1 MLYHEIHAK
10 MKEVFDNTINDSVN
24 EELGISIHKINFK
37 SVGALGV
44 LSGSETLSCSSHQF
58 DFEKFDSHNFDSTKT
73 VSDSSLLDVPDYF
86 INENLTYTISVIKNK
101 DVEVVDDLIILF
113 HGLNEKKWD
122 KYLPWAFELV
132 KKSNSAVLLYPISF
146 HMDRAPE
153 QWSDR
158 KLMFQISQ
166 NRGNDLF
173 ENSDSSYVNAAI
185 STRMETQPQRM
196 FWSGLQSYH
205 DIIEI
210 VNDIKAAKFSYIN
223 PNATIN
229 LFGYSIGS
237 FLSIILM
244 MSNPNGIFSDSKLF
258 CFCGGMTIDRMF
270 PISKY
275 IMDARAA
282 IAMQKVFAQLLT
294 TNFNSDPRLG
304 HYQDSEIHPEESW
317 FKTMLRYNH
326 FQKEREQRFKELEGR
341 IKALV
346 LEQDVVA
353 PPIEALN
360 TLKGGYRTIA
370 IDVDIK
376 DFNFPYSHMVPFP
389 LTVKNGDQI
398 HEAFTETFKNAIEFY
413 KS

>member
-1 MLYHEIHAK
+1 
-10 MKEVFDNTINDSVN
+10 MKAVFDQTVDDAVSN
-24 EELGISIHKINFK
+24 ELGISIHKKKFN

-44 LSGSETLSCSSHQF
+44 LEGSDVLNCASHHLN
-58 DFEKFDSHNFDSTKT
+58 FEKFETAAKVANHG
-73 VSDSSLLDVPDYF
+73 LLDVADYC
-86 INENLTYTISVIKNK
+86 IQENLSYTLSLIKK
-101 DVEVVDDLIILF
+101 KEVDEVTELVILF

-122 KYLPWAFELV
+122 KYLPWAYELV
-132 KKSNSAVLLYPISF
+132 TKSNCAVLLYPISF

-158 KLMFQISQ
+158 KLMFAISQ
-166 NRGNDLF
+166 QRASDLF
-173 ENSDSSYVNAAI
+173 KNSDSSYVNAAI
-185 STRMETQPQRM
+185 SSRMEAHPQRM
-196 FWSGLQSYH
+196 FWSGLQSYN
-205 DIIEI
+205 DIIKI
-210 VNDIKAAKFSYIN
+210 VDDIRQAKFKLIS
-223 PNATIN
+223 PSATIN

-237 FLSIILM
+237 FLSTILM

-294 TNFNSDPRLG
+294 TNFSSDARLA
-304 HYQDSEIHPEESW
+304 HYQNSQIHPNESW

-326 FQKEREQRFKELEGR
+326 FQHEREDRFKALEGK
-341 IKALV
+341 IKVLV

-360 TLKGGYRTIA
+360 TFKGGYRAIN
-370 IDVDIK
+370 IDVEIK
-376 DFNFPYSHMVPFP
+376 DFNFPYTHMVPFP
-389 LTVKNGDQI
+389 LTVKNAEQV
-398 HEAFTETFKNAIEFY
+398 HQAFTSVFQSAIDFY
-413 KS
+413 KQ

>member
-1 MLYHEIHAK
+1 MFYYEIHK
-10 MKEVFDNTINDSVN
+10 KLSNIFDTSQEKIVDT
-24 EELGISIHKINFK
+24 ELGISIHNIKFE
-37 SVGALGV
+37 SVAADGV
-44 LSGSETLSCSSHQF
+44 LTGSKLLKCDLHHCEFDSAKADKYSSETG
-58 DFEKFDSHNFDSTKT
+58 
-73 VSDSSLLDVPDYF
+73 LLGIPDYL
-86 INENLTYTISVIKNK
+86 IKENLKYTISVIKNSEVTQV
-101 DVEVVDDLIILF
+101 DEVVILF

-122 KYLPWAFELV
+122 KYLPWAYELV
-132 KKSNSAVLLYPISF
+132 KKSNVAVLLYPISF

-158 KLMFQISQ
+158 KLMFEVAQH
-166 NRGNDLF
+166 RGQDLF

-185 STRMETQPQRM
+185 SSRMEAHPQRM
-196 FWSGLQSYH
+196 FWSGLQSYS
-205 DIIEI
+205 DVIEI
-210 VNDIKAAKFSYIN
+210 VNDLRAGNFEYIN
-223 PNATIN
+223 ANAKIN

-237 FLSIILM
+237 FLSVILM

-294 TNFNSDPRLG
+294 TNFSSDLRLG
-304 HYQDSEIHPEESW
+304 HYQDCDLHPNESW

-326 FQKEREQRFKELEGR
+326 FQHERESRFKKLEGK
-341 IKALV
+341 IKAYV

-360 TLKGGYRTIA
+360 TLKGGYRSIN
-370 IDVDIK
+370 IDVEID
-376 DFNFPYSHMVPFP
+376 DYPFHYTHMVPFP
-389 LTVKNGDQI
+389 LTSKNAV
-398 HEAFTETFKNAIEFY
+398 EVTAAFEKTINSAIEFY

>member
-1 MLYHEIHAK
+1 MLYHEIHEK
-10 MKEVFDNTINDSVN
+10 MRATFDNTTDVGIND
-24 EELGISIHKINFK
+24 ELGISIEKINFK
-37 SVGALGV
+37 SVGAQGV
-44 LSGSETLSCSSHQF
+44 LSGSDILCCSHHQH
-58 DFEKFDSHNFDSTKT
+58 DFEKFDKSTI
-73 VSDSSLLDVPDYF
+73 VSDHYLLDVPDYY
-86 INENLTYTISVIKNK
+86 IEENLTYTLSIIKKK

-122 KYLPWAFELV
+122 KYLPWAYELV
-132 KKSNSAVLLYPISF
+132 TKKNCAVLLYPISF

-158 KLMFQISQ
+158 QLMFKVSQ
-166 NRGNDLF
+166 DRAKDVF
-173 ENSDSSYVNAAI
+173 HNSDSSYVNAAI
-185 STRMETQPQRM
+185 STRMEANPQRM

-210 VNDIKAAKFSYIN
+210 VDNIRESKFKSIA
-223 PNATIN
+223 PNSKIN

-270 PISKY
+270 PVSKY
-275 IMDARAA
+275 IMDARSA

-294 TNFNSDPRLG
+294 TNFSSDTRLG
-304 HYQDSEIHPEESW
+304 HYQDPEIHPEESW

-326 FQKEREQRFKELEGR
+326 FQKEREECLKRLEGK
-341 IKALV
+341 IKTFV

-360 TLKGGYRTIA
+360 TLKGGYRNIN
-370 IDVDIK
+370 IDVEISDY
-376 DFNFPYSHMVPFP
+376 DFPYTHMVPFP
-389 LTVKNGDQI
+389 LTTKNAEKI
-398 HEAFTETFKNAIEFY
+398 NSAFTETFKNAIEFY
-413 KS
+413 NS

>member
-1 MLYHEIHAK
+1 MLYYQIHAK
-10 MKEVFDNTINDSVN
+10 MKEAFDNTTDFSVN
-24 EELGISIHKINFK
+24 EELGISIHKKKFE
-37 SVGALGV
+37 SVGAKGI
-44 LSGSETLSCSSHQF
+44 LSGSETLRCISHQF
-58 DFEKFDSHNFDSTKT
+58 EFEKNDSNTFDPAKKI
-73 VSDSSLLDVPDYF
+73 SDYSLLELPDYY
-86 INENLTYTISVIKNK
+86 IKENLDYTITVIKNK
-101 DVEVVDDLIILF
+101 DVEVVDELVILF
-113 HGLNEKKWD
+113 HGLNEKKWE
-122 KYLPWAFELV
+122 KYLPWAYELV
-132 KKSNSAVLLYPISF
+132 NKSNCAVLLYPISF

-153 QWSDR
+153 DWSNR
-158 KLMFQISQ
+158 QLMFKMAQH
-166 NRGNDLF
+166 RGIDLS

-185 STRMETQPQRM
+185 STRMESHPQRL

-205 DIIEI
+205 DILEI
-210 VNDIKAAKFSYIN
+210 LNEVKSGKFSFIN
-223 PNATIN
+223 PNAKIN

-237 FLSIILM
+237 FLSLILM
-244 MSNPNGIFSDSKLF
+244 MSNPKGFFTDSKLF

-294 TNFNSDPRLG
+294 TNFHSDPRLG
-304 HYQDSEIHPEESW
+304 HYQDSDIHPEESW

-326 FQKEREQRFKELEGR
+326 FQKEREGRFKVLEGR

-360 TLKGGYRTIA
+360 TLKGGYRSIE
-370 IDVDIK
+370 IDVDIQ

-389 LTVKNGDQI
+389 LTVKNATQV
-398 HEAFTETFKNAIEFY
+398 HEAFTATFKNVIDFY
-413 KS
+413 KE

>member
-1 MLYHEIHAK
+1 
-10 MKEVFDNTINDSVN
+10 
-24 EELGISIHKINFK
+24 
-37 SVGALGV
+37 
-44 LSGSETLSCSSHQF
+44 
-58 DFEKFDSHNFDSTKT
+58 
-73 VSDSSLLDVPDYF
+73 
-86 INENLTYTISVIKNK
+86 
-101 DVEVVDDLIILF
+101 
-113 HGLNEKKWD
+113 
-122 KYLPWAFELV
+122 
-132 KKSNSAVLLYPISF
+132 
-146 HMDRAPE
+146 MDRAPE

-158 KLMFQISQ
+158 QLMFKISQ
-166 NRGNDLF
+166 YRATDAF

-185 STRMETQPQRM
+185 SSRMESHPQRM

-210 VNDIKAAKFSYIN
+210 VNEIKLGKFKSISA
-223 PNATIN
+223 NASIN

-237 FLSIILM
+237 FLSVILM
-244 MSNPNGIFSDSKLF
+244 MSNPNGIFSNSKLF

-304 HYQDSEIHPEESW
+304 HYQDTDIHPDESW

-326 FQKEREQRFKELEGR
+326 FQKEREDRFKKLEGK

-346 LEQDVVA
+346 LEQDIVA

-360 TLKGGYRTIA
+360 TLKGGYRSIK

-376 DFNFPYSHMVPFP
+376 DFDFPYSHMVPFP
-389 LTVKNGDQI
+389 LTTKNAEQI
-398 HEAFTETFKNAIEFY
+398 DKAFTSTFKSAIDFY
-413 KS
+413 KAS

>member
-1 MLYHEIHAK
+1 MLYHEIHSK
-10 MKEVFDNTINDSVN
+10 MKAAFDATTQNAVYP
-24 EELGISIHKINFK
+24 ELGVSIHKKTFK
-37 SVGALGV
+37 SIGAHGILH
-44 LSGSETLSCSSHQF
+44 GSDMLSCAEHQL
-58 DFEKFDSHNFDSTKT
+58 DFQKFNSNDK
-73 VSDSSLLDVPDYF
+73 VSDHHSLDVPDYF
-86 INENLTYTISVIKNK
+86 IQENLSYTISLIKPD
-101 DVEVVDDLIILF
+101 DVDVVDDLVILF

-122 KYLPWAFELV
+122 KYLPWAHELATRS
-132 KKSNSAVLLYPISF
+132 KRGVLLYPISF

-158 KLMFQISQ
+158 KLMFQIAQ
-166 NRGNDLF
+166 IRATDLF

-185 STRMETQPQRM
+185 SSRMETQPQRM

-210 VNDIKAAKFSYIN
+210 VNSIKAGQFNLIK
-223 PNATIN
+223 PEATIN

-244 MSNPNGIFSDSKLF
+244 MSNPNNIFSNSKLF

-294 TNFNSDPRLG
+294 TNFSSDSRLG
-304 HYQDSEIHPEESW
+304 HYQNPSMHPEESW

-326 FQKEREQRFKELEGR
+326 FQAEREERFKDLEGR

-346 LEQDVVA
+346 LEQDEVA
-353 PPIEALN
+353 PPVESLN
-360 TLKGGYRTIA
+360 TLKGARRSIA
-370 IDVDIK
+370 IEVEVK
-376 DFNFPYSHMVPFP
+376 DFDFPYTHMVPFP
-389 LTVKNGDQI
+389 LTTKNGEQV
-398 HEAFTETFKNAIEFY
+398 HQAFTQTMQSALTFYN
-413 KS
+413 S